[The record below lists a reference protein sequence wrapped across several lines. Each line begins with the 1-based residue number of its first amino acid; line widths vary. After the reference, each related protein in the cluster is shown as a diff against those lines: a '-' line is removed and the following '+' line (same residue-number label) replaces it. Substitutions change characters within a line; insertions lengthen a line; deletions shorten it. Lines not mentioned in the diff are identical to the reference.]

1 MEAVYNK
8 YFRDNLPHIWCP
20 GCGNGIVM
28 SAFARAMEKLGYS
41 QDETMVVSGIG
52 CSSRISGYLDFN
64 TLHTAHGR
72 ALAFATGAKIAE
84 PKMKM
89 FVFMGDGDAAAI
101 GGNHLIHACRRNIDM
116 TAIVINNHIYGMT
129 GGQFSPLTPK
139 GAKATTAPYG
149 NVDREFDFV
158 ELVKG
163 AGATYV
169 ARGDIFHA
177 RTLTNLIVEAAQH
190 KGFSVVE
197 VISTC
202 PISYGRYN
210 QTPDPA
216 EMVKYIKE
224 HTISIPK
231 AKELAGESQQGDYSY
246 LNGRFVNVDK
256 LKGMYVVGRHFVD
269 DSVPEYCDE
278 MEAMIERLKGG
289 AE

>member
-41 QDETMVVSGIG
+41 QDETMVISGIG

-64 TLHTAHGR
+64 TIHTAHGR

-84 PKMKM
+84 PRLKT

-129 GGQFSPLTPK
+129 GGQFSPLTP
-139 GAKATTAPYG
+139 YG
-149 NVDREFDFV
+149 NIDREFDFV

-177 RTLTNLIVEAAQH
+177 RSLTNLIVEAAQH

-202 PISYGRYN
+202 PISYGRHN
-210 QTPDPA
+210 KMPDPA
-216 EMVKYIKE
+216 EMIKYIKE
-224 HTISIPK
+224 HTISIEK
-231 AKELAGESQQGDYSY
+231 AKEMLPEQQGGSY
-246 LNGRFVNVDK
+246 QSLNGRFVNVDK
-256 LKGMYVVGRHFVD
+256 LKDMYVVGRHFVD
-269 DSVPEYCDE
+269 DSVPEYCEE
-278 MEAMIERLKGG
+278 MEAMIKRVKGG
-289 AE
+289 AK

>member
-41 QDETMVVSGIG
+41 QDETMVISGIG

-64 TLHTAHGR
+64 TIHTAHGR

-84 PKMKM
+84 PRLKT

-116 TAIVINNHIYGMT
+116 TAIIINNHIYGMT
-129 GGQFSPLTPK
+129 GGQFSPLTPHGK
-139 GAKATTAPYG
+139 KATTAPYG
-149 NVDREFDFV
+149 NIDREFDLV

-163 AGATYV
+163 AGATYI

-202 PISYGRYN
+202 PISYGRHN
-210 QTPDPA
+210 KMPDPA
-216 EMVKYIKE
+216 EMIKYIKE
-224 HTISIPK
+224 HTISIER
-231 AKELAGESQQGDYSY
+231 AKELLPEQQGGDYQS
-246 LNGRFVNVDK
+246 LSGRFVNIDK
-256 LKGMYVVGRHFVD
+256 LKDMYVVGRHYVD
-269 DSVPEYCDE
+269 DSVPEYCEE
-278 MEAMIERLKGG
+278 MEAMIKRVKGG
-289 AE
+289 AK